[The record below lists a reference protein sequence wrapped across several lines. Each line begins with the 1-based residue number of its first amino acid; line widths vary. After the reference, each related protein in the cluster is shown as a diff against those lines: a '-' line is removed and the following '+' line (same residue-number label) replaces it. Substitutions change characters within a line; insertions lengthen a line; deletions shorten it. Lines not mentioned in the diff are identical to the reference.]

1 MEREGAVDGPEEV
14 RGFGFQTT
22 WGGICLRRKDL
33 SSLMTKRNK
42 RKGVCNRSVLFFNCN
57 KALNEVD
64 DDEQEGTVN
73 SQSEESENELDNSL
87 SSQSNANAGT

>member
-1 MEREGAVDGPEEV
+1 MVSRPHVEEFALEGRTSLLLLQKE
-14 RGFGFQTT
+14 T
-22 WGGICLRRKDL
+22 KD
-33 SSLMTKRNK
+33 KC
-42 RKGVCNRSVLFFNCN
+42 VCNRSMLLFNC

>member
-1 MEREGAVDGPEEV
+1 M
-14 RGFGFQTT
+14 
-22 WGGICLRRKDL
+22 LL
-33 SSLMTKRNK
+33 
-42 RKGVCNRSVLFFNCN
+42 FNC

>member
-1 MEREGAVDGPEEV
+1 MVSRPRVEGFALEGRTSLLLGQKE
-14 RGFGFQTT
+14 T
-22 WGGICLRRKDL
+22 KD
-33 SSLMTKRNK
+33 
-42 RKGVCNRSVLFFNCN
+42 KGVCNRSVLLFNCK

>member
-1 MEREGAVDGPEEV
+1 MYVTG
-14 RGFGFQTT
+14 
-22 WGGICLRRKDL
+22 LL
-33 SSLMTKRNK
+33 L
-42 RKGVCNRSVLFFNCN
+42 FNCK